1 MKWRIWLITVS
12 IMLLS
17 TVVITFTSAS
27 VYYASAVDES
37 KNYLRVYMNCFS
49 ADDYPLTDAGANK
62 FSDAL
67 NGARVTFISPDGK
80 VIGDSATGG
89 AGGSGENSERSD
101 LSNHSDRDEIIAALN
116 SDEKEGFAVRSSSTL
131 GKKMVYYCKNFD
143 GEYLV
148 RIAIFTDNGW
158 LIIAK
163 TLPTI
168 LPFFAVML
176 SLCVI
181 VGIFATDFIV
191 APVKKLAEDAC
202 YNDDLKPKYS
212 ELQPIADVLNER
224 GRNIKKQMNEINAEK
239 ELVEK
244 ARASKDEFISNVTH
258 EMNTPLTSIHGYAEL
273 LGAGLVP
280 DDQKTAAYS
289 TILTQSER
297 LTSLIACII
306 NYSEIDSENLPD
318 YEVDFSALARETL
331 TALKPE
337 ADKRNVTITENI
349 DDNVILL
356 SRHEYLSE
364 LFGNLVR
371 NAIKYNKV
379 GGKIDVLLNHNK
391 LVVEDTGIGI
401 SEENK
406 DKVFSRFF
414 TVDKSHGGKNGG
426 FGLGLAVVKKICQKN
441 GWKISLDS
449 TLGVGSKFTVEF

>member
-49 ADDYPLTDAGANK
+49 ADDYPLTDAGAKK

-224 GRNIKKQMNEINAEK
+224 GRNIKKQMNALHDNIHKLERIEK
-239 ELVEK
+239 EFGTL
-244 ARASKDEFISNVTH
+244 DNFVTSG
-258 EMNTPLTSIHGYAEL
+258 TPIEIADL
-273 LGAGLVP
+273 LANSLKYKLHTLGL
-280 DDQKTAAYS
+280 
-289 TILTQSER
+289 
-297 LTSLIACII
+297 
-306 NYSEIDSENLPD
+306 
-318 YEVDFSALARETL
+318 ALAMEYL
-331 TALKPE
+331 
-337 ADKRNVTITENI
+337 RNVGI
-349 DDNVILL
+349 DATKPDTHIRRILGKNRL
-356 SRHEYLSE
+356 GYSSSKIAGEIE
-364 LFGNLVR
+364 
-371 NAIKYNKV
+371 AIEI
-379 GGKIDVLLNHNK
+379 ID
-391 LVVEDTGIGI
+391 TI
-401 SEENK
+401 SEESGYLPSRI
-406 DKVFSRFF
+406 DAVFWLFCSDNNGMIC
-414 TVDKSHGGKNGG
+414 TEIPHCELCSLKGKYCNW
-426 FGLGLAVVKKICQKN
+426 N
-441 GWKISLDS
+441 
-449 TLGVGSKFTVEF
+449 